1 MNWPVRR
8 SVFGVVLGVGL
19 AVGVAGAQPRA
30 QQGNE
35 PEAEVQQRR
44 TANLSGP
51 DQLRE
56 SNAIIEEIQ
65 RIRRQVSEQLDQ
77 ARQERDIIK
86 VNCLNDKLTQIDVTL
101 RSAREHHDLLQTAV
115 GINNDG
121 QRNHEFTL
129 INIYRS
135 RVEGLEIESRQ
146 CVGEEATAFDRTVVT
161 LRVSR
166 DIPTEDT
173 TEMPIDS
180 LLPERPLVT
189 SPVL

>member
-1 MNWPVRR
+1 MRLLIHRN
-8 SVFGVVLGVGL
+8 VFGLVAALGLSLGV
-19 AVGVAGAQPRA
+19 ASAQTPSRDA
-30 QQGNE
+30 DDR
-35 PEAEVQQRR
+35 AEVPTRR
-44 TANLSGP
+44 TANLSGA

-56 SNAIIEEIQ
+56 STTVIETIGST
-65 RIRRQVSEQLDQ
+65 RRRVSDLLDR

-86 VNCLNDKLTQIDVTL
+86 VNCLNDKLTQVDVTL
-101 RSAREHHDLLQTAV
+101 RAAREHQELLQNAV
-115 GINNDG
+115 GLNNDG

-146 CVGEEATAFDRTVVT
+146 CVGEEAEAYDRTVVT
-161 LRVSR
+161 LRVSPN
-166 DIPTEDT
+166 IPTEDT
-173 TEMPIDS
+173 TQMPIDT